1 MLLRPRVLGLLLGAA
16 IAASALPAAAAPKT
30 ARPTGAWPAW
40 RAPFGDVMRDTRL
53 VRGEWVHTNTLWL
66 ANGANADGLEREDY
80 FAANAPDDPGRM
92 TGDVRRAL
100 TYEFFGMGR
109 SVTNGDHELP
119 TDTKRW
125 PDGTGE
131 VAELRMQTDAD
142 ELFIRVRWHSYPS
155 PTSQLATL
163 AFATPRSQGSQAPL
177 RPWPGI
183 SAPLPAV
190 MLSYDVA
197 VTISGRGT
205 SAVVSAEPGARAL
218 RVASRDASHVTEVRL
233 PLSMLPR
240 GPWALSGGSGLAR
253 PTDPTQYWLA
263 QPGPAS
269 ADRPGSGGP
278 SPQPSL
284 LGLLFA
290 RENPWQFDERRQA
303 ELLRAGSTGDA
314 SYVLDPR
321 DLMRKR
327 TLVRAPRAGDV
338 TRIYAS
344 RHDFGDGITRTPGV
358 AGTMGPP
365 NAAPVGKDLDVTYTR
380 TGRLQDYA
388 MRVPA
393 AYDGRRA
400 WPLIVYLHGF
410 GGTPE
415 EPFRLPLGLVDEA
428 EKRGYLFASL
438 QGRGDTFYRPGL
450 GELDVM
456 EALADVRKH
465 YRVDADR
472 IYLMGHSMGGYGTN
486 NIATRHP
493 ELFAAV
499 APMQGTDSIDLA
511 GNLAHV
517 PWLMVTSDQD
527 LDAGGAQANTMYD
540 VLSQRGYDAT
550 LVHYRMKTHEYSS
563 IYDSLPRI
571 FDHFDAHLR
580 VRDPSFVSWTRPSTT
595 DDRPALGQ
603 VPDGAYWVDEVGSG
617 TVTAVSSA
625 IRPRGGSPGPTSED
639 VLVADEGGPS
649 RRTIARIR
657 TTRPGR
663 PGPWRAQNKL
673 SLLLSGGSRLSID
686 LRKARLVADG
696 LHIYSYSDESYH
708 LTLRGMQDGRY
719 RVVFDYGKFSP
730 ETRRLDVRGGTGV
743 LEMPGVTAG
752 DFQDAN
758 VTLIAES

>member
-1 MLLRPRVLGLLLGAA
+1 MTRRFRALLPLLAA
-16 IAASALPAAAAPKT
+16 ALLSTALPASSAGPASSSY
-30 ARPTGAWPAW
+30 RPTGAWPAW

-80 FAANAPDDPGRM
+80 FAADGPDDPGRM

-142 ELFIRVRWHSYPS
+142 ELFVRVRWHSYPS
-155 PTSQLATL
+155 PTTQLATL
-163 AFATPRSQGSQAPL
+163 TFSRPRPPHSA
-177 RPWPGI
+177 PWPGAKVI
-183 SAPLPAV
+183 DN
-190 MLSYDVA
+190 YDVA
-197 VTISGRGT
+197 VTLAGGGRSRLTRVSGGDG
-205 SAVVSAEPGARAL
+205 VPVL
-218 RVASRDASHVTEVRL
+218 SRDRDHVTEARVPLRL
-233 PLSMLPR
+233 LPV
-240 GPWALSGGSGLAR
+240 GPWWVAGGYGLAD
-253 PTDPTQYWLA
+253 PTDPARYWTAHRGGATQVT
-263 QPGPAS
+263 
-269 ADRPGSGGP
+269 PGSGGP
-278 SPQPSL
+278 EEYSSV
-284 LGLLFA
+284 LGMFFA
-290 RENPWQFDERRQA
+290 REDPWEFDDRRQA
-303 ELLRAGSTGDA
+303 LRLRNRSIGT
-314 SYVLDPR
+314 SYQLDPR

-327 TLVRAPRAGDV
+327 TFVPKARTGNLSRV
-338 TRIYAS
+338 YAS

-365 NAAPVGKDLDVTYTR
+365 NVAPIGKDFDVTYTR

-393 AYDGRRA
+393 SYDGRKSL
-400 WPLIVYLHGF
+400 PLIVYLHGF

-450 GELDVM
+450 GELDVL

-493 ELFAAV
+493 DLFAAV

-511 GNLAHV
+511 ANLAHV

-527 LDAGGAQANTMYD
+527 LDAGGAQANQMYD
-540 VLSQRGYDAT
+540 ALSRLGYDAT
-550 LVHYRMKTHEYSS
+550 LVQYRLKTHEYSS
-563 IYDSLPRI
+563 IYDTLPRI
-571 FDHFDAHLR
+571 FEHFAAHRR
-580 VRDPSFVSWTRPSTT
+580 VRDPRSVTWTRPPSAE
-595 DDRPALGQ
+595 DQPKLGQ

-617 TVTAVSSA
+617 AVIAESLA
-625 IRPRGGSPGPTSED
+625 IRPRSGDAVREET
-639 VLVADEGGPS
+639 LVYDEGGPS
-649 RRTIARIR
+649 RRTVARIR
-657 TTRPGR
+657 ATRPRR
-663 PGPWRAQNKL
+663 PGPWRPENKL
-673 SLLLSGGSRLSID
+673 SLILSGGSQLSVD
-686 LRKARLVADG
+686 LRRARLVADR
-696 LHIYSYSDESYH
+696 LHIYSYSDESYR
-708 LTLRGMQDGRY
+708 LTLRGARDGRY
-719 RVVFDYGKFSP
+719 RAVVDYGKFAP
-730 ETRRLDVRGGTGV
+730 ETRRLDVRGGIAV
-743 LEMPGVTAG
+743 LEMPGRTAG
-752 DFQDAN
+752 DYGTAN
-758 VTLIAES
+758 VTLIAER